1 MKNHRA
7 FMQIP
12 QNRGTFNLN
21 KHIIDDRLGSMEN
34 RQPFSHTKKLLS
46 STVLLPLLIALALSG
61 CNALSRGDLMRQ
73 TDDTMMFSSIGF
85 LISDN
90 PDLYRNAVAD
100 ISGSPS
106 DIYINI
112 PYYMNDGNTLHLSS
126 WISDAYCIVLYF

>member
-1 MKNHRA
+1 M
-7 FMQIP
+7 
-12 QNRGTFNLN
+12 L
-21 KHIIDDRLGSMEN
+21 II
-34 RQPFSHTKKLLS
+34 
-46 STVLLPLLIALALSG
+46 LALGG

-112 PYYMNDGNTLHLSS
+112 P
-126 WISDAYCIVLYF
+126 